1 MLDNYNYNC
10 YSITIVVVN
19 EILTMISKEYLDK
32 FKKLYKD
39 KYNITLSDEETTELA
54 THFLNLM
61 EILIRP
67 KHKTKQVNTQNSQV
81 YVSEGRPHETGR
93 I

>member
-1 MLDNYNYNC
+1 
-10 YSITIVVVN
+10 
-19 EILTMISKEYLDK
+19 MISKEYLDK

-39 KYNITLSDEETTELA
+39 KYEITLSDEEATELA

-67 KHKTKQVNTQNSQV
+67 KPKTNIVEPKVITS
-81 YVSEGRPHETGR
+81 SESERRQYATR
-93 I
+93 

>member
-1 MLDNYNYNC
+1 
-10 YSITIVVVN
+10 
-19 EILTMISKEYLDK
+19 MISKEYLEK

-39 KYNITLSDEETTELA
+39 KYNIALSDEETTELA

-67 KHKTKQVNTQNSQV
+67 KSKPKEANQISNQVCAPERRQYATS
-81 YVSEGRPHETGR
+81 G

>member
-1 MLDNYNYNC
+1 
-10 YSITIVVVN
+10 
-19 EILTMISKEYLDK
+19 MISKEYLDK

-61 EILIRP
+61 EILIKP
-67 KHKTKQVNTQNSQV
+67 KNKIKPANIKTNHV
-81 YVSEGRPHETGR
+81 YTLEGRQHATGR

>member
-1 MLDNYNYNC
+1 
-10 YSITIVVVN
+10 
-19 EILTMISKEYLDK
+19 MISKEYLDK

-39 KYNITLSDEETTELA
+39 KYEITLSDEEATELA

-67 KHKTKQVNTQNSQV
+67 KPKTNTDEPKAIT
-81 YVSEGRPHETGR
+81 YSESERRQYATR
-93 I
+93 

>member
-1 MLDNYNYNC
+1 
-10 YSITIVVVN
+10 
-19 EILTMISKEYLDK
+19 MISKAYLDK

-39 KYNITLSDEETTELA
+39 KYEINLTDEEATELA

-67 KHKTKQVNTQNSQV
+67 KPKTVIIESKVTKFLEL
-81 YVSEGRPHETGR
+81 EGRQYETR
-93 I
+93 RL

>member
-1 MLDNYNYNC
+1 
-10 YSITIVVVN
+10 
-19 EILTMISKEYLDK
+19 MISKEYLDK

-39 KYNITLSDEETTELA
+39 KYEITLSDEEATELA

-67 KHKTKQVNTQNSQV
+67 KPKTNVLVPKHTNSSVPERRQCAT
-81 YVSEGRPHETGR
+81 R
-93 I
+93 

>member
-1 MLDNYNYNC
+1 
-10 YSITIVVVN
+10 
-19 EILTMISKEYLDK
+19 MINKEYLDK

-39 KYNITLSDEETTELA
+39 KYDITLTDEETTELA

-61 EILIRP
+61 EILIKP
-67 KHKTKQVNTQNSQV
+67 KPKPKAVNEINNQVNE
-81 YVSEGRPHETGR
+81 SERRPYASGR

>member
-1 MLDNYNYNC
+1 
-10 YSITIVVVN
+10 
-19 EILTMISKEYLDK
+19 MISKEYLDK

-39 KYNITLSDEETTELA
+39 KYDITLTDEETTELA

-61 EILIRP
+61 EILIKP
-67 KHKTKQVNTQNSQV
+67 KPKTKEVNAINNQVSKPERRH
-81 YVSEGRPHETGR
+81 YETGR

>member
-1 MLDNYNYNC
+1 
-10 YSITIVVVN
+10 
-19 EILTMISKEYLDK
+19 MINKEYLDK

-39 KYNITLSDEETTELA
+39 KYDITLTDEETTELA

-61 EILIRP
+61 EILIKP
-67 KHKTKQVNTQNSQV
+67 KSKPKEVNQINNQINEPERRQN
-81 YVSEGRPHETGR
+81 ETGR

>member
-1 MLDNYNYNC
+1 
-10 YSITIVVVN
+10 
-19 EILTMISKEYLDK
+19 MIRKEYLDK
-32 FKKLYKD
+32 FKKLYLD
-39 KYNITLSDEETTELA
+39 KYNITLSDEKATELA

-67 KHKTKQVNTQNSQV
+67 KMKQTTINIATKQVSKD
-81 YVSEGRPHETGR
+81 EGRQYATNG

>member
-1 MLDNYNYNC
+1 
-10 YSITIVVVN
+10 
-19 EILTMISKEYLDK
+19 MIRKEYLDK

-39 KYNITLSDEETTELA
+39 KYNIILSDEETTELA

-67 KHKTKQVNTQNSQV
+67 KRKPPMKLMHTNQSPQI
-81 YVSEGRPHETGR
+81 ERRLCADH
-93 I
+93 